1 MGYYKLE
8 NDKWRVN
15 VSMKGQRLTQVV
27 DTEDEAKETEKDFKQ
42 QLLDGKPVNKI
53 RANKQIT
60 LSLAFENTINNPEN
74 KWSKNGVETPHGRKQ
89 RYNNNS
95 FLKFFGQNRILKT
108 ITKDDWYKY
117 INQFGETNTNNRRA
131 STMNKILKQ
140 AFADQYI
147 TKEHFFTV
155 PRQKEKVGR
164 VDTFSREEEIAIIQT
179 CEKLGYLDLKDFVI
193 ALIDIGARPEELR
206 TSTPKDLIRTPEG
219 EITLALY
226 RPKTCNDSIV
236 GLRKRSQDI
245 LVKRSNQKRFFMSS
259 YRQLYNRWNDVRD
272 RLGKNTDEKWVFYTC
287 RHTCASRMAQAGF
300 TLVQIANH
308 LGHAHNSPTTRKYI
322 HFFPKDA
329 INIGKRMDEYEEE
342 LSAKS
347 VRQLHE
353 AK

>member
-1 MGYYKLE
+1 MGYYKLD

-27 DTEDEAKETEKDFKQ
+27 NTEDEAKETEKDFKQ

-74 KWSKNGVETPHGRKQ
+74 KWSKNGFVTPHGKKQ
-89 RYNNNS
+89 GYIANS
-95 FLKFFGQNRILKT
+95 LYKFFGKNRVLKT
-108 ITKDDWYKY
+108 ITKDEWYKY
-117 INQFGETNTNNRRA
+117 INQFGDTNTNNRRA
-131 STMNKILKQ
+131 STMNKILRQ

-155 PRQKEKVGR
+155 PRQQEIVGR
-164 VDTFSREEEIAIIQT
+164 VETFSREEETAIIQK
-179 CEKLGYLDLKDFVI
+179 CEELGFLELKDFVI

-206 TSTPKDLIRTPEG
+206 TATPKDLTRTPEG

-226 RPKTCNDSIV
+226 RNKTNSDSIV
-236 GLRKRSQDI
+236 GLRKRTQDI
-245 LVKRSNQKRFFMSS
+245 LIKRSNQKRFFMSS

-300 TLVQIANH
+300 TLVQIANW
-308 LGHAHNSPTTRKYI
+308 LGHSENSPVTRKYI
-322 HFFPKDA
+322 HFFPKDS
-329 INIGKRMDEYEEE
+329 INIAKRMDEYEEE